1 MREERHGHQVQHR
14 HQDRG
19 QQQGVQVAEGKFR
32 QRGQHSGEFCSL
44 SLLTYIHITVPTS
57 VIDGTFQT
65 AEAQL
70 AYELQAA
77 KIQQRIR
84 NEEIQIQVMYLVSTA
99 LDSASRVPADV
110 FLTAVLRLGC
120 GTAEAD

>member
-1 MREERHGHQVQHR
+1 M
-14 HQDRG
+14 
-19 QQQGVQVAEGKFR
+19 
-32 QRGQHSGEFCSL
+32 
-44 SLLTYIHITVPTS
+44 
-57 VIDGTFQT
+57 
-65 AEAQL
+65 